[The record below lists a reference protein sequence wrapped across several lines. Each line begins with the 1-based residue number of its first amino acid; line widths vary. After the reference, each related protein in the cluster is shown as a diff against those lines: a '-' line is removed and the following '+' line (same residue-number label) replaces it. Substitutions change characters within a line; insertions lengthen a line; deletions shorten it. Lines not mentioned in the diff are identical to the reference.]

1 MNSTPLTP
9 SYRAYSGTT
18 IRPEKTQMD
27 ISKELRKYGVWNI
40 QHTTIEQGFSVAFQ
54 AVVTDSKKP
63 ITIRVDMPYDHTK
76 DYEDKIGWVEQ
87 RRLYRAL
94 YWYIK
99 SMLEAWD
106 SGVKTFAEIFLPHI
120 VLPGGKTVTQ
130 DLLPKY
136 ALAVESGKIDDIK
149 LLPEMEQKGES

>member
-1 MNSTPLTP
+1 MRTTPLTP

-18 IRPEKTQMD
+18 IRPEKTQND
-27 ISKELRKYGVWNI
+27 ISKELMKYGIRNI
-40 QHTTIEQGFSVAFQ
+40 QHTTVEQGFSVAFQ
-54 AVVTDSKKP
+54 AIIAESQKP
-63 ITIRVDMPYDHTK
+63 ITIRIDMPYDETK
-76 DYEDKIGWVEQ
+76 DWEDRIGWVEQ

-94 YWYIK
+94 YWYVK

-120 VLPGGKTVTQ
+120 VLPGGKTVIQ

-136 ALAVESGKIDDIK
+136 ALAVESGKMDDIK
-149 LLPEMEQKGES
+149 LLPGAES